1 MQAKLSVQ
9 SKQILVA
16 ISVLAI
22 NLPVASPASSNI
34 LAVINE
40 KGENVSV
47 NKSLIKLTPV
57 QKGALFAELKNM
69 EAVNRSL
76 KLQYEECMKS
86 IQKYYCWKIYGNDA
100 LEAKRTIPG
109 TLLQIA
115 FDPLYVVVAFKPIF
129 TDLNN
134 QRRIGEDLLT
144 VCLNPNVPSGY
155 WSLIN
160 QYKPILKVTP
170 KVTNNQQPMEEL
182 KSKVCKYL
190 VKF

>member
-1 MQAKLSVQ
+1 MQTKLSVQ

-34 LAVINE
+34 VAVINE

-76 KLQYEECMKS
+76 KLQYEECM
-86 IQKYYCWKIYGNDA
+86 
-100 LEAKRTIPG
+100 
-109 TLLQIA
+109 
-115 FDPLYVVVAFKPIF
+115 
-129 TDLNN
+129 
-134 QRRIGEDLLT
+134 
-144 VCLNPNVPSGY
+144 
-155 WSLIN
+155 
-160 QYKPILKVTP
+160 
-170 KVTNNQQPMEEL
+170 
-182 KSKVCKYL
+182 
-190 VKF
+190 

>member
-1 MQAKLSVQ
+1 MQTNLSVQ
-9 SKQILVA
+9 SKQILVV

-22 NLPVASPASSNI
+22 NLPFASLASSNI
-34 LAVINE
+34 VAVINE

-57 QKGALFAELKNM
+57 LKGALFAELKNM

-76 KLQYEECMKS
+76 KLQHDECVKS
-86 IQKYYCWKIYGNDA
+86 IQKYYCWKIYGSGA
-100 LEAKRTIPG
+100 LEAKQIIPG

-134 QRRIGEDLLT
+134 QRRIGEDVLT
-144 VCLNPNVPSGY
+144 VCLNPSVPSGY
-155 WSLIN
+155 WSVIN
-160 QYKPILKVTP
+160 QYKPILKVIP
-170 KVTNNQQPMEEL
+170 SATNNQQPMEEL
-182 KSKVCKYL
+182 KSKVCKHL